1 MVALDQ
7 LQLLELNVRDKSDKP
22 GAPVHARAR
31 YTSVEICAGA
41 GGAALGVEQAGFK
54 HLALVEID
62 KAACETLRLNRPNWN
77 VLEQDLHQFGGWP
90 YFGIDLLSGGVPCPP
105 FSKAGLKQ
113 GLDDER
119 DLFPEAL
126 RLVEVCKPRAVML
139 ENVPGLMEAKFA
151 SYRAH
156 IIDSLIQLGYIA
168 EWRILQAAD
177 FGVPQLRPR
186 VICVGLQRHIAP
198 YFTWP
203 KPAIKR
209 PVIVG
214 KALSAM
220 MASAGWE
227 GAAAWAERANK
238 VGPTLVGG
246 SKKHGGPDLG
256 PTRARNEWE
265 KLGVNGLGLA
275 NEPPPPGFEGLPIN
289 RANGRD
295 HSRISTRL
303 GIRWKENSRLP
314 PSRQRFP
321 AAGGTRGSGGD
332 PTGAPYRR
340 YGAADAPEAAEGGSV
355 CHDRRGLKR
364 SYERISPKI
373 LERLSTPILFAP
385 WPTRASGAGGYA
397 SYAMKRGWRSSRIM
411 IART

>member
-209 PVIVG
+209 PVTVG

-246 SKKHGGPDLG
+246 SKKHDGPDLG

-275 NEPPPPGFEGLPIN
+275 NEPPPPGFEGLPKLTVPMAAIIQGFPPDWAFAGKKTPAYRQVGN
-289 RANGRD
+289 AFPPPVARAVAVA
-295 HSRISTRL
+295 
-303 GIRWKENSRLP
+303 IRQALRTADMEQQMRQKQQKED
-314 PSRQRFP
+314 RFVTT
-321 AAGGTRGSGGD
+321 AGG
-332 PTGAPYRR
+332 
-340 YGAADAPEAAEGGSV
+340 
-355 CHDRRGLKR
+355 
-364 SYERISPKI
+364 
-373 LERLSTPILFAP
+373 
-385 WPTRASGAGGYA
+385 
-397 SYAMKRGWRSSRIM
+397 
-411 IART
+411 